1 MNAIYIR
8 LYGLRSRNFSANCN
22 LFIDSFH
29 QSHQPHCGFMT
40 SMQVE
45 NLVTKRSAEI
55 TGPGQFDTSEF
66 SKQVYIYLFV

>member
-1 MNAIYIR
+1 MNAIHIW
-8 LYGLRSRNFSANCN
+8 LYGLRSRSFSANCN
-22 LFIDSFH
+22 LFNDSFH
-29 QSHQPHCGFMT
+29 QNHQPHCGFTT

-66 SKQVYIYLFV
+66 SKQVNIYLFV